1 MGDLEDDLMPCR
13 RAFVDSNLNRIP
25 VVLLVGIM
33 IFEFTLIHPTPV
45 WAAKDG
51 MAVPME
57 MSGSISVE
65 GRIVSGDESASDIE
79 ESPSFTASIKR
90 IEEAKKKPVVQEK
103 KKRAIMVVATAYS
116 SSVEETDSD
125 PCTTANGFNVCKN
138 NIENVI
144 AANFLPFGTRV
155 RFPDLYGDR
164 TFTVHDR
171 MNRRYGKGRI
181 DVWLKT
187 KQSAR
192 QFGVKRIQMEIVE
205 DQIAANL

>member
-1 MGDLEDDLMPCR
+1 M
-13 RAFVDSNLNRIP
+13 DSNRNRIP
-25 VVLLVGIM
+25 VFLLVGIM
-33 IFEFTLIHPTPV
+33 IFEFTLIHPSPV
-45 WAAKDG
+45 WAARDG
-51 MAVPME
+51 IATPVE
-57 MSGSISVE
+57 IFGSISQE
-65 GRIVSGDESASDIE
+65 GRVVSDDKNIDDIE
-79 ESPSFTASIKR
+79 ESPSLTSSIRR
-90 IEEAKKKPVVQEK
+90 IEEVKKKPLAQEK
-103 KKRAIMVVATAYS
+103 KKRGIMVVATAYS
-116 SSVEETDSD
+116 SSVGETDSD

-155 RFPDLYGDR
+155 RLPDLYGDR